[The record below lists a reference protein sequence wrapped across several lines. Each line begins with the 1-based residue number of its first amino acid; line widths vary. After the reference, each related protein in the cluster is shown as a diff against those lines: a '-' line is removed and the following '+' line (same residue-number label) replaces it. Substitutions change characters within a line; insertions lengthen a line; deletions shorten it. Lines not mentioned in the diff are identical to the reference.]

1 MHFSKRP
8 SLPRNRFPIVGT
20 LSSGGNNYA
29 DLSCFLVVGD
39 VTDAVLL
46 ASRELDILA
55 GNENSVLLV
64 EFRFLAKDHITP
76 PRRGLRFP
84 NSPTRAR
91 IDGRITRD
99 TPPRG
104 ARERLYALPSFR
116 GFFAV
121 PGVWCLYDLMYVMSL
136 YSLSGFGFLSDTK

>member
-29 DLSCFLVVGD
+29 DLFCFLVVGD

-55 GNENSVLLV
+55 GNENAVLLV
-64 EFRFLAKDHITP
+64 EFRFLARIILRLLVGGFVSPTVP
-76 PRRGLRFP
+76 PGRGL
-84 NSPTRAR
+84 T
-91 IDGRITRD
+91 G
-99 TPPRG
+99 
-104 ARERLYALPSFR
+104 E
-116 GFFAV
+116 
-121 PGVWCLYDLMYVMSL
+121 
-136 YSLSGFGFLSDTK
+136 